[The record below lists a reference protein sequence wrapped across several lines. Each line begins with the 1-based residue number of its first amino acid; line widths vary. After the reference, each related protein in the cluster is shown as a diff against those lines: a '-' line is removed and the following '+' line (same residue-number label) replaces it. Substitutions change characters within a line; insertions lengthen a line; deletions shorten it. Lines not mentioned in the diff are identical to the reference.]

1 MTKQNILKKD
11 YILLLLLSVL
21 YFLSIQKVI
30 PNFVYLIIA
39 LINSF
44 YFFPIKLF
52 LDKSLFTGP
61 MKRKVIKVFS
71 YFIISSIIVF
81 SALLFY
87 TDDGNNFIRTTLFVY
102 GMLNLIL
109 LFYFYFTE
117 NISSSFILSVCTSI
131 LVSATTSL

>member
-1 MTKQNILKKD
+1 MTKQKIIQKD
-11 YILLLLLSVL
+11 YIFLIILAVL
-21 YFLSIQKVI
+21 NFLSTKEVI
-30 PNFVYLIIA
+30 PNYVYLLIA
-39 LINSF
+39 LLGSF

>member
-1 MTKQNILKKD
+1 M
-11 YILLLLLSVL
+11 LLLSVL

-71 YFIISSIIVF
+71 YFIISNIIVF
-81 SALLFY
+81 SALLVLVVR
-87 TDDGNNFIRTTLFVY
+87 FIFMDPYAESLNITNTLP
-102 GMLNLIL
+102 LWI
-109 LFYFYFTE
+109 
-117 NISSSFILSVCTSI
+117 III
-131 LVSATTSL
+131 PLV